1 MLQMKKKG
9 NGSKYLLSLFLENVR
24 FCKTDFSCA
33 KKSTSNFKKKHLIA
47 LNMKFNIAKVWKE
60 NIYAKKRTQVQAYS
74 WTDLKV
80 PILKSQYK

>member
-1 MLQMKKKG
+1 MWG
-9 NGSKYLLSLFLENVR
+9 F
-24 FCKTDFSCA
+24 A
-33 KKSTSNFKKKHLIA
+33 KLIFYVPKNLHLTLKKHLIA